1 MERGC
6 APGYG
11 FHVEQRTAPALNELL
26 AEALSALALPGD
38 RAEALAQ
45 LAELVARWADRLNL
59 TGHRGPEAIAR
70 RLVADAIA
78 LGAALGDAL
87 PASVA
92 DLGSGAGF
100 PGLPLA
106 IVWPAAQLTLVDSRE
121 RRHHFQR
128 TAIRS
133 LGLRN
138 AAALRGRAEEIPA
151 VESQVVLAQAMA
163 QPAVALE
170 WMRRWAAP
178 GGLLVL
184 PQSEGFTEPECPS
197 GIERLA
203 VRRYVVPLGGPTR
216 AIWIG
221 RRTAG
226 DG

>member
-1 MERGC
+1 MER
-6 APGYG
+6 ASARGYG
-11 FHVEQRTAPALNELL
+11 FHVEQGTATTLNDLL
-26 AEALSALALPGD
+26 ADALSALALPGE
-38 RAEALAQ
+38 RAEPLAR

-59 TGHRGPEAIAR
+59 TGHHGADTIAR

-128 TAIRS
+128 TAIRT

-138 AAALRGRAEEIPA
+138 ATALRGRAEQIPP

-163 QPAVALE
+163 KPNVALE

-184 PQSEGFTEPECPS
+184 PQSEGFTEPECPA

-221 RRTAG
+221 RRTAA